1 MATITASRAAALVLD
16 DFHADFGAEADDLTV
31 YTVWANESQYAVD
44 VGPKVNPE
52 GSEGI
57 GLVLVDKSSGQITQ
71 LGSWEDPAP
80 VLATMNEVPFQD

>member
-1 MATITASRAAALVLD
+1 MATITASRAAALVLA
-16 DFHADFGAEADDLTV
+16 DFRADFGAEADGLRV

-44 VGPKVNPE
+44 VGPKANPE

-57 GLVLVDKSSGQITQ
+57 GLVLVDNTTGQITQ

-80 VLATMNEVPFQD
+80 ILATMHEVTFQD